1 MTLAALLLIAAI
13 SLAAP
18 PQRIVSTAPS
28 ATEMLYALG
37 LGDRVVGVTTF
48 CHYPPEAARK
58 PKIGDY
64 LHPSLEAI
72 AGLRPDLV
80 VSEASGVRHAERLS
94 ALDLNVLEIDDATL
108 AGIYDSIRR
117 IGQAAGVA
125 ARADAVCAGMRAQFD
140 AIRAAVAH
148 LPRRR
153 VLFLVGRTPGR
164 IEDLV
169 AAGRASH
176 LDELLEIAGGEN
188 VFRDSIAAYAKIP
201 LEELL
206 ARNPEVIVDM
216 GEMSETVGVTE
227 EQKRAVVALWGR
239 YPSLAAVRQHRVYA
253 VASDIFV
260 VPGPRVVDA
269 ARALARMLHPE
280 AGL

>member
-94 ALDLNVLEIDDATL
+94 ALHLNVLEIDDATL

-140 AIRAAVAH
+140 AIRAGVAH